1 MVGRGANSVS
11 WYALIVENHQKMFGG
26 VMFRVTVDGEVK
38 EWLTFE
44 FALTDALA
52 RGLGKLWTLEKVSN
66 E

>member
-1 MVGRGANSVS
+1 
-11 WYALIVENHQKMFGG
+11 
-26 VMFRVTVDGEVK
+26 MFRVTVDGEVK